1 MFPLADF
8 LIVSQHTLRIKRENN
23 KTCARINYKYETFTF
38 VIICQWWDHNR
49 RPLAFERVLIAE
61 LRKQVNDFAGRS
73 VDPIHC
79 RWIGYHSFG
88 NRLELMNF
96 KTKL

>member
-1 MFPLADF
+1 M
-8 LIVSQHTLRIKRENN
+8 ITN
-23 KTCARINYKYETFTF
+23 KIFTF
-38 VIICQWWDHNR
+38 VISCQWWDHNR

-61 LRKQVNDFAGRS
+61 LRKQVNDFAGRR

-79 RWIGYHSFG
+79 RWIGYDSFG

-96 KTKL
+96 ETKL